1 MPVPSTRTPV
11 RVARG
16 TYANLSTV
24 DALASLQEGEIAFA
38 TDEQRLYVKQGGGL
52 TSISASSQTAPAPS
66 DVTASPAF
74 AGGVGT
80 EADPYQI
87 TSVGVP
93 IAGATVL
100 SAQTITFS
108 GTAGDFLLISDDSEA
123 ASGDRFASQDV
134 SNMDS
139 AGKASLQLRYID
151 DPATSVNNTT
161 YIGKFSVGTT
171 HFIWTVVQSNL
182 TELSQDTA
190 ATISGT
196 ASVNS
201 TITSSAGSVTGGTS
215 PYSLTG
221 YQWQKSFDGSTYFDL
236 QGETNN
242 SYTIVSADASTY
254 LRCAVSYSDSTPG
267 AAGGPLTITL
277 FTSPTAPIPS
287 ISAPVIDVVS
297 LTEDDATGARFTSQ
311 TFSAGITMVNDGSP
325 VSQKGIKGS
334 VQASFTV
341 NSATDALTSYNNSV
355 TTNIFTTPYTTNG
368 QNFTSYQ
375 KTMYVYVGD
384 HSDDY
389 RTLRFQFDSGGVYVH
404 SLNDDFSHTEIQF
417 KSLNY
422 PGTPYIQMT
431 QVCNRN
437 GLLYFHGVG
446 NGNNY
451 SSSTWMMLMQANDPS
466 ASIYINRDNES
477 PSACDGHLLW
487 HFNSSGRMRCRYNNA
502 DTTNYSLA
510 LPGALSTATTSVDL
524 DYNFSANVLNSK
536 GGFAHVADSD
546 ELVYLRF
553 YNNIIY
559 VYVWSINRQSGVTPD
574 STWLTYRSQTHY
586 IENIYQFGGSWD
598 LGEYGFWTI
607 LNVNSNWGI
616 YKYNTSNRQLD
627 KISDLPTQIYNTH
640 RLGLGVDREGNLQL
654 AGFKN
659 GNVTN
664 LQFMRSAN
672 GGASWQVIGDFASA
686 SSWAD
691 HFPSNYASA
700 GNYEIWGGWR
710 DSSGSA
716 TFAVPYRVF
725 SNQTAT
731 VTSSTLDTFGDTERI
746 AKYGDENNLAYKG
759 TLQITNRASGQVKL
773 NTSGIWQNG
782 DIVVS
787 RSGGSTQSATKYLVL
802 DSVGNVTDL
811 TSSDPGFT
819 TMGPGTDIDLTFPAT
834 FPSGSTPDEEIA
846 AGASIQV
853 EVEATNSVAS
863 DTYTSGAITPS

>member
-1 MPVPSTRTPV
+1 MGVPSTRTPV
-11 RVARG
+11 RIARG

-24 DALASLQEGEIAFA
+24 NALAALDEGEICFA
-38 TDEQRLYVKQGGGL
+38 TDQQRLYVKQGGGL
-52 TSISASSQTAPAPS
+52 TSISASSQAAPAPA

-108 GTAGDFLLISDDSEA
+108 GTAGDFLLISDDSES

-139 AGKASLQLRYID
+139 AGKVSLQLRYID

-196 ASVNS
+196 ASINN

-215 PYSLTG
+215 TYSLTG

-236 QGETNN
+236 QGETNTG
-242 SYTIVSADASTY
+242 YTIVSADASTY

-341 NSATDALTSYNNSV
+341 NSTTDALTSYNNSV
-355 TTNIFTTPYTTNG
+355 TTNVFTTPYTSNLTNF
-368 QNFTSYQ
+368 QDYQ

-389 RTLRFQFDSGGVYVH
+389 RMLRFLFNSGGVYVH

-417 KSLNY
+417 KSLSY
-422 PGTPYIQMT
+422 AGTPYINLT

-446 NGNNY
+446 DQYNY
-451 SSSTWMMLMQANDPS
+451 SSSNWMMVMQANNPGD
-466 ASIYINRDNES
+466 SIYINRSNDA
-477 PSACDGHLLW
+477 PSACDGHILW
-487 HFNSSGRMRCRYNNA
+487 HFNSAGTLRCRYNSA

-510 LPGALSTATTSVDL
+510 LPGAFNTDTNSSDL
-524 DYNFSANVLNSK
+524 NSSFSASTMNSK
-536 GGFAHVADSD
+536 GGFAHVAESD
-546 ELVYLRF
+546 ELVFLRY
-553 YNNIIY
+553 YNNY
-559 VYVWSINRQSGVTPD
+559 MYTYVWSINRQSGVAPD
-574 STWLTYRSQTHY
+574 STWITWRGNTQTMSSV
-586 IENIYQFGGSWD
+586 NQFGGSWD
-598 LGEYGFWTI
+598 LGEHGYWCI
-607 LNVNSNWGI
+607 LDVNNVWGI
-616 YKYNTSNRQLD
+616 YKYNPSNRQIY
-627 KISDLPTQIYNTH
+627 KVSNLPSEIYNTH
-640 RLGLGVDREGNLQL
+640 RLGMGVDREGNLQL
-654 AGFKN
+654 CGFKN

-664 LQFMRSAN
+664 LQYMRSAN
-672 GGASWQVIGDFASA
+672 GGASWQDVGEVVSA

-710 DSSGSA
+710 DSSGSDN
-716 TFAVPYRVF
+716 FAVPYRVF

-731 VTSSTLDTFGDTERI
+731 VTSSSLDDFGDLERI
-746 AKYGDENNLAYKG
+746 AKYGDENNIAYKG
-759 TLQITNRASGQVKL
+759 TLQITNRTSGQVKL

-782 DIVVS
+782 DVVVS